1 MTLRSLPRPDLSG
14 PGPLFALALAWVSA
28 CAEPPPRPR
37 PVEVPIGEYAV
48 GTLRLPPPRGAGPQ
62 GGGAASS
69 PSGAKASDRPPD
81 KGAECDPT
89 AATGESPRA
98 SGAESGPSRELDLKG
113 GFLGATFG
121 SSPKAH
127 RGLVQFEKRGEA
139 VVYRAPERSYGGYA
153 LRDVTYVFKR
163 NQLSTILFAV
173 KSPNDCK
180 PIRET
185 LARELG
191 APERVVGETSLWRGE
206 RVGLRFTVRGSG
218 TCSAVVQSKEL
229 DRAEWDAL

>member
-1 MTLRSLPRPDLSG
+1 MRFCARSTDQPQHTRTT
-14 PGPLFALALAWVSA
+14 
-28 CAEPPPRPR
+28 
-37 PVEVPIGEYAV
+37 
-48 GTLRLPPPRGAGPQ
+48 GTRANHRRNHCFE
-62 GGGAASS
+62 
-69 PSGAKASDRPPD
+69 DRFD
-81 KGAECDPT
+81 
-89 AATGESPRA
+89 RQ
-98 SGAESGPSRELDLKG
+98 
-113 GFLGATFG
+113 GATFG

-185 LARELG
+185 LTRELG